1 MTSRTRWAARAG
13 RALAALAAAATLA
26 SCGGGGLVEVFKPTR
41 ILAFGDELSTL
52 EADGRKHSINAFKI
66 TDATTTPVT
75 ESSTELDC
83 ARNPIWTQAV
93 ASGFGLAFE
102 RCLGTATAASGQSL
116 ARAGAKVADF
126 AAQIAAVQGATPS
139 KSDVAVALFGM
150 NDILE
155 LYAQYPT
162 RSRDDLLG
170 EARARGNAMGVQ
182 VNGLAQSG
190 PPVVVLTVPDL
201 GLTPF
206 ALAENTRT
214 GDATRST
221 LLSDLTAAFNNRM
234 SVALI
239 NDGRL
244 IGLVYADIELQN
256 HAKFPASFGL
266 TNVTETACLGTALP
280 PACTSATLVTG
291 ATAATHLWAGPL
303 LPGPRYHSSLGTSAS
318 FRARNNPF

>member
-1 MTSRTRWAARAG
+1 MTSRTTIAARVG
-13 RALAALAAAATLA
+13 RALAALAVAATLA
-26 SCGGGGLVEVFKPTR
+26 SCGGGGLVEPFRPTR
-41 ILAFGDELSTL
+41 MLAFGDELSTL
-52 EADGRKHSINAFKI
+52 EADGRKHSINAFKV
-66 TDATTTPVT
+66 TDVTTTPPT

-83 ARNPIWTQAV
+83 VRNPIWTQFV
-93 ASGFGLAFE
+93 ASTFGLSLD
-102 RCLGTATAASGQSL
+102 RCQGTATAPTGQSL
-116 ARAGAKVADF
+116 ARPGAKVADF
-126 AAQIAAVQGATPS
+126 ALQIAAVQGAAPS
-139 KSDVAVALFGM
+139 KSDVAVAMFGM

-170 EARARGNAMGVQ
+170 EVRVRGNAMGAQ

-206 ALAENTRT
+206 ALAENART

-221 LLSDLTAAFNNRM
+221 LLSELSAVFNNRM
-234 SVALI
+234 SVTLV

-256 HAKFPASFGL
+256 HVKFPASFGL
-266 TNVTETACLGTALP
+266 SNVTEGACLDSAPP
-280 PACTSATLVTG
+280 PACTSTTLKNG
-291 ATAATHLWAGPL
+291 ATGSTHLWAGAL
-303 LPGPRYHSSLGTSAS
+303 MPGPRYHASLGSAAA

>member
-13 RALAALAAAATLA
+13 RALAALAAAAALA
-26 SCGGGGLVEVFKPTR
+26 SCGGGGLVEPFKPTR

-66 TDATTTPVT
+66 TDATTNPPT

-102 RCLGTATAASGQSL
+102 RCLGAAAAASGQSM

-126 AAQIAAVQGATPS
+126 AAQIAAVQGAVPS
-139 KSDVAVALFGM
+139 KSDIAVAMFGM

-170 EARARGNAMGVQ
+170 EVRARGNAMGAQ
-182 VNGLAQSG
+182 VNALAQSG

-206 ALAENTRT
+206 AAAENTRT
-214 GDATRST
+214 GDATRAS
-221 LLSDLTAAFNNRM
+221 LLSELTSAFNNRM

-256 HAKFPASFGL
+256 HAKFPAGFGL
-266 TNVTETACLGTALP
+266 GDVTSAACLDSAAP
-280 PACTSATLVTG
+280 PACTTSTLLTNATST
-291 ATAATHLWAGPL
+291 THLWAGAL
-303 LPGPRYHSSLGTSAS
+303 VPGPRFHTSLGSAAA
-318 FRARNNPF
+318 FRALNNPF

>member
-1 MTSRTRWAARAG
+1 VLAT
-13 RALAALAAAATLA
+13 LAATATLA
-26 SCGGGGLVEVFKPTR
+26 SCGGGGTVEPFRPTR

-52 EADGRKHSINAFKI
+52 ESDGRKHTINAFKV
-66 TDATTTPVT
+66 TDATTTPLT
-75 ESSTELDC
+75 ESTTELDC
-83 ARNPIWTQAV
+83 TRNPIWTQYV
-93 ASGFGLAFE
+93 ASTFGLAFD
-102 RCLGTATAASGQSL
+102 RCQGSATAASGQSL

-126 AAQIAAVQGATPS
+126 AAQIAAVRDAVPS
-139 KSDVAVALFGM
+139 KSDIAVAMFGM

-155 LYAQYPT
+155 LYALYPT
-162 RSRDDLLG
+162 RSRDELLG

-206 ALAENTRT
+206 AAAENART

-221 LLSDLTAAFNNRM
+221 LLSDLTAVFNNRM
-234 SVALI
+234 SLALI

-244 IGLVYADIELQN
+244 IGLVYADIDLQN
-256 HAKFPASFGL
+256 HVKFPASFGL
-266 TNVTETACLGTALP
+266 SNVTDGACLDTALP
-280 PACTSATLVTG
+280 PACTSATLVSG
-291 ATAATHLWAGPL
+291 ATASTHLWASPL
-303 LPGPRYHSSLGTSAS
+303 LPGARYQASMGNSAS